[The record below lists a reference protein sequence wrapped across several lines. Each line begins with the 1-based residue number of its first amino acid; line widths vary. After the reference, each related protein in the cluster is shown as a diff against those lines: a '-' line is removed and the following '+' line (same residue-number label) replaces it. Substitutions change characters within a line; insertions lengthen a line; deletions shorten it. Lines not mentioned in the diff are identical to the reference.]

1 MSDKSAKSGLRAD
14 DRRQA
19 LPIPEVA
26 ELLGVKPITVRRAV
40 ASGEFPHIP
49 VRSRK
54 QVPRDFVEGLLASP
68 KWGAEPVA
76 EVAV

>member
-1 MSDKSAKSGLRAD
+1 MSDKREESQKED
-14 DRRQA
+14 TRQA
-19 LPIPEVA
+19 LPITEVA
-26 ELLGVKPITVRRAV
+26 KMLGVSPITVRRAV

-54 QVPRDFVEGLLASP
+54 QVPRQFVDGLLASP
-68 KWGAEPVA
+68 KWGAEPDV

>member
-1 MSDKSAKSGLRAD
+1 MSDKSAKSGSGAD

-19 LPIPEVA
+19 LPISEVA
-26 ELLGVKPITVRRAV
+26 ELLGVAPITIRRAV
-40 ASGEFPHIP
+40 ASGEFPHVP

-54 QVPRDFVEGLLASP
+54 QVPRDFVEALLASP
-68 KWGAEPVA
+68 KWGAKPDA

>member
-1 MSDKSAKSGLRAD
+1 MSDESVENTE

-26 ELLGVKPITVRRAV
+26 AMLGVSPITVRRAV
-40 ASGEFPHIP
+40 DSGEFPHVP
-49 VRSRK
+49 VRSK
-54 QVPRDFVEGLLASP
+54 KLVPRTFVETLLTAP
-68 KWGAEPVA
+68 KWGADA